1 MQHKVFHAS
10 CPCCG
15 SRLVIDPKIRRV
27 EPVDR
32 SKKQKSTLLDDANHL
47 LANDEKRR
55 TDSFDSA
62 LADELEDDKPNLD
75 DLI

>member
-15 SRLVIDPKIRRV
+15 SRLVIEPRIRRV
-27 EPVDR
+27 ELVDR
-32 SKKQKSTLLDDANHL
+32 TKKPQSTLLDDASEL
-47 LANDEKRR
+47 MQDDEKRR

-62 LADELEDDKPNLD
+62 LDQERKDKPSLD
-75 DLI
+75 DFM

>member
-15 SRLVIDPKIRRV
+15 SRLVIEPRIRRV
-27 EPVDR
+27 ELVDR
-32 SKKQKSTLLDDANHL
+32 SKKPQSTLLDDAGEL
-47 LANDEKRR
+47 MQDDEKRR

-62 LADELEDDKPNLD
+62 LDEERKDKPSLD
-75 DLI
+75 DFM